1 MHEIELKFQVPVAQR
16 QALRRALATSKAQIL
31 RLQAQYFDT
40 PDRRLA
46 AAHVSLR
53 LRQEGE
59 AWVQT
64 LKCPGENRWTR
75 LEHEVP
81 RAAEGAEPRLD
92 LSLHAGTPAGDRLTR
107 ALGNQADR
115 LEVVYATDVQ
125 RTRRVIMGPELQA
138 EVALDVG
145 EIRAGNARREVHEIE
160 FELQSGTVT
169 ALVALA
175 TRWVERHGLW
185 LDVISKAERGQQLVR
200 GAGSVAPVH
209 AEPVVLKNPKSPDA
223 ALRQMVAACLAH
235 LLPNAGEVAGGAAQ
249 PEHLHQARVALRRLR
264 TALRIYGDWSPA
276 VNAEWTPALATLF
289 GQMGAARDRDALEAD
304 LLPALR
310 AAGAPLAELPAEA
323 ATDTDVAETL
333 RAPSSTHLWLA
344 LMAFA
349 NAAPAQDQAVS
360 GDVRTLAAK
369 RLRRLHRQLARDAK
383 AYAGLEDE
391 QRHRARRRLKRLR
404 YSIEFTASLFR
415 GKKVQRYLEELKPAQ
430 DALGEYNDL
439 VVAEQAFGQL
449 VSEQPQA
456 WFALGW
462 LAAQRAELLHA
473 SQRRLAKWAKAPG
486 YW

>member
-1 MHEIELKFQVPVAQR
+1 MHEIELKFQVPAAQR
-16 QALRRALATSKAQIL
+16 QAVRRALATSKAQIL

-64 LKCPGENRWTR
+64 LKCPGENRWSR

-81 RAAEGAEPRLD
+81 RSADGAEPQLD
-92 LSLHAGTPAGDRLTR
+92 LALHKGTAAGDRLLA

-125 RTRRVIMGPELQA
+125 RTRRVILGPELQA

-145 EIRAGNARREVHEIE
+145 EIRAGNARRELHEIE
-160 FELQSGTVT
+160 FELQSGSVA

-175 TRWVERHGLW
+175 ARWVERHGLW
-185 LDVISKAERGQQLVR
+185 LDVISKAERGQQLAR
-200 GAGSVAPVH
+200 GAASVAPVH
-209 AEPVVLKNPKSPDA
+209 AEPVALKDRQSPDA

-235 LLPNAGEVAGGAAQ
+235 LLPNAAEIAGGAAQ

-264 TALRIYGDWSPA
+264 TALRIFGDWSPA
-276 VNAEWTPALATLF
+276 ADAAWTPALATLF
-289 GQMGAARDRDALEAD
+289 GQLGAARDRDALEAD

-323 ATDTDVAETL
+323 GTDSGVAETL
-333 RAPSSTHLWLA
+333 RSPATTQLWLA
-344 LMAFA
+344 LIAFA
-349 NAAPAQDQAVS
+349 NGAPAEGEKPA
-360 GDVRTLAAK
+360 GDVRALAARRLK
-369 RLRRLHRQLARDAK
+369 RLQRQLAKDAK

-404 YSIEFTASLFR
+404 YAIEFTASLFR
-415 GKKVQRYLEELKPAQ
+415 AKKVRRYLEELKPAQ

-449 VSEQPQA
+449 VREQPQA

-462 LAAQRAELLHA
+462 LAAQRAQLLDA
-473 SQRRLAKWAKAPG
+473 SQRRLAKWAKRPG
-486 YW
+486 FW